1 MNSYNVQFMMNYFIV
16 STVLTADDEEQAE
29 RLAEDWLSQNGLEIN
44 KFKVLDVT
52 IEKEGEY
59 VA

>member
-1 MNSYNVQFMMNYFIV
+1 MNSYNVQFMMDYFIV
-16 STVLTADDEEQAE
+16 STVITANDEEQAE
-29 RLAEDWLSQNGLEIN
+29 RLAEAWLSENGLEIN

>member
-1 MNSYNVQFMMNYFIV
+1 MMDYFIV
-16 STVLTADDEEQAE
+16 STVITANDEEQAE
-29 RLAEDWLSQNGLEIN
+29 RLAEAWLSENGLEIN

>member
-16 STVLTADDEEQAE
+16 STVITADDEEQAK